1 MGCRQSRYFGGLT
14 NEDLPSSSKA
24 SLVMSFHSSARWQL
38 HFDSCKE
45 SSQLMVVDFASSRS
59 WRGKRIEPAV
69 RDMATKFADVEFVK
83 IDVDELSDVAKE
95 FEVQATPTFVLVKR
109 GKEVDRVVGAKKD
122 ELQKKIQK
130 HRAS

>member
-45 SSQLMVVDFASSRS
+45 SSQL
-59 WRGKRIEPAV
+59 
-69 RDMATKFADVEFVK
+69 
-83 IDVDELSDVAKE
+83 DVAKE